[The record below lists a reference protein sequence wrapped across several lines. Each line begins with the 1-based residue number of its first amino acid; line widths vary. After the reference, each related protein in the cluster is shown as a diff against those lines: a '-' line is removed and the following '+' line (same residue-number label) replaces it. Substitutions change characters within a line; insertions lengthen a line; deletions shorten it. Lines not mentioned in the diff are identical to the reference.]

1 MATFPKTELD
11 VMSLADQMCV
21 GLANHPADF
30 PSISA
35 PALAQ
40 LQDVLDNYRN
50 FRVQQETARSQAQ
63 LATVTK
69 DESYDELVT
78 LMKNALKKAET
89 DTVAAPEKLSE
100 IGWGPRNQPTPIV
113 APGTPTNL
121 CSTAEGTGEIW
132 LSWDKPPTD
141 SGGIV
146 RNYLVER
153 CEKLSDN
160 NFGPWLLVETTYNNE
175 AHVVEQPSN
184 ARLIYRVK
192 ASNAGGESMPS
203 NTILVVLP

>member
-1 MATFPKTELD
+1 MATFPKTEGD
-11 VMSLADQMCV
+11 VLALADQIV
-21 GLANHPADF
+21 LGLAAHPADF
-30 PSISA
+30 PSIS
-35 PALAQ
+35 LAATAE
-40 LQDVLDNYRN
+40 LQETLSGYRN
-50 FRVQQETARSQAQ
+50 SRGLQESAKSQAQ

-69 DESYDELVT
+69 DEVYDDLLT

-89 DTVAAPEKLSE
+89 DTVAVPEKLSE
-100 IGWGPRNQPTPIV
+100 IGWGPRNQPVPIV
-113 APGTPTNL
+113 APGTPSNL
-121 CSTAEGTGEIW
+121 CSTAEGVGEIW

-160 NFGPWLLVETTYNNE
+160 NFGPWMLVETTYNNE
-175 AHVVEQPSN
+175 AHVTKQTSG
-184 ARLIYRVK
+184 ALLIYRVK